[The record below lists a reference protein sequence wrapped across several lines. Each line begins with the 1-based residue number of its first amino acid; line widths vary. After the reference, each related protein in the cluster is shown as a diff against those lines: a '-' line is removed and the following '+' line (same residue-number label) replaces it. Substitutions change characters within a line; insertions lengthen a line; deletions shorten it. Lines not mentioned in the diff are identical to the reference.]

1 MARPERSPDADCYER
16 DWVDRFSRGDFFG
29 VRPLAGSVG
38 NSCEGCG
45 PEESEVG
52 DLSDRVLW
60 EKARSG
66 DGGAFGVLFERHGR
80 RIYNYCF
87 RRTADWALAE
97 DLTSATFF
105 LAWRAHGSTRLEAE
119 SALPWLYG
127 IATNVL
133 RNQRRSSRRRRDAL
147 ARLTNEPL
155 QEPDFAEQAVTRID
169 DEREMRRLL
178 ELFSKLP
185 RREQDVIALCD
196 WSGLSYDD
204 AAEALRVPIGTV
216 RSRLSR
222 GRRRLRELA
231 GATGPEAVVQAVP
244 LLRIEVKE
252 Q

>member
-1 MARPERSPDADCYER
+1 MPRPDRRPYVDYYQRDRVDLFSKGDLFRIPPFARP
-16 DWVDRFSRGDFFG
+16 
-29 VRPLAGSVG
+29 VG
-38 NSCEGCG
+38 NSCEASG

-52 DLSDRVLW
+52 DLLDRALW

-66 DGGAFGVLFERHGR
+66 DGRAFGVLFERHGR

-105 LAWRAHGSTRLEAE
+105 LAWRAHGSTTLEAE

-147 ARLTNEPL
+147 ARLTIEPL
-155 QEPDFAEQAVTRID
+155 QEPDFAEEALRRID
-169 DEREMRRLL
+169 DECEMRRLL

-204 AAEALRVPIGTV
+204 AAQALRVPIGTV

-231 GATGPEAVVQAVP
+231 GATGPEADVQAVP